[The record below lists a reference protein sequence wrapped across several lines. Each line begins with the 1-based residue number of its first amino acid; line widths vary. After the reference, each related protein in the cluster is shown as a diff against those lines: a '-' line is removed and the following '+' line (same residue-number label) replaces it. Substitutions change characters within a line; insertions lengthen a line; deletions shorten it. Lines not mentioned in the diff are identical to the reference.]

1 MCVNNYTQIDP
12 SMHNPNASSMKA
24 PPVLNDASSVKAQ
37 RHEARSIAIDKQKRD
52 RQWPAA
58 LDKSKKRRVHSMESV
73 KILVLV
79 LWQAWA
85 LEETPDVLRH
95 SIEIFMQSDG

>member
-1 MCVNNYTQIDP
+1 MMPLRKN
-12 SMHNPNASSMKA
+12 MK
-24 PPVLNDASSVKAQ
+24 LDL
-37 RHEARSIAIDKQKRD
+37 AIDKQKRD
-52 RQWPAA
+52 RQWPAV